1 MNLHLMFIITERW
14 HAIHAGIEKHIDNVE
29 ESEISEHFFGEQLE
43 VAENSDSASQEQTI
57 VT

>member
-1 MNLHLMFIITERW
+1 MQFMQVLTNIS
-14 HAIHAGIEKHIDNVE
+14 KNVE
-29 ESEISEHFFGEQLE
+29 ESEILEHFFGEQLE